1 MIPLRYLGVNLL
13 FRVNFIIHSK
23 YEKCRDGAYF
33 LAKILKNQYSDI
45 LGPAVPGIGRIRG
58 LYQFS
63 VILKIDKSGTD
74 PNSVRKKI
82 FECKNK
88 VMNIDGFR
96 SLKINIDVDPY

>member
-1 MIPLRYLGVNLL
+1 MGVNLL

-33 LAKILKNQYSDI
+33 LAKIIKNHYSDI

-63 VILKIDKSGTD
+63 IIVKIEKSG
-74 PNSVRKKI
+74 PNLIHVKKKI
-82 FECKNK
+82 KESIEKTSGTA
-88 VMNIDGFR
+88 GFG
-96 SLKINIDVDPY
+96 SLRIHIDVDPY